1 MKLTT
6 LLGTPTVLCF
16 MAGVT
21 GLIAWR
27 VLSTSA
33 SDQAW
38 SPTALK
44 TPIQVQVVGHD
55 FIWRFRFPGPDGKFN
70 TKDDASVEK
79 ELHLPLERDVV
90 FLVTSDDYVYT
101 MAIPDL
107 GLRQIAVPEL
117 TYLLEFRVTEER
129 SIDIIADPLCG
140 VRIFHDE
147 DMGKVIVQSKTAFDS
162 WYKEIQ

>member
-1 MKLTT
+1 M
-6 LLGTPTVLCF
+6 VLCF

-21 GLIAWR
+21 GLVLWR
-27 VLSTSA
+27 VVSTSESA
-33 SDQAW
+33 QESNKTW
-38 SPTALK
+38 SPTTLK
-44 TPIQVQVVGHD
+44 SPIQVQVVGHD
-55 FIWRFRFPGPDGKFN
+55 FVWRFRFPGPDAKFD

-79 ELHLPLERDVV
+79 ELHLPVERDIV

-101 MAIPDL
+101 MTIPDL
-107 GLRQIAVPEL
+107 GLRQIAVPGL
-117 TYLLEFRVTEER
+117 TYPLEFRVTEEC

-147 DMGKVIVQSKTAFDS
+147 YMGNVIVQSKTAFDS